1 MSIKVSFFLAKSR
14 ASSSRLLYSLS
25 WADGRLLARYS
36 SSLDAKTPDASS
48 VGPKLGCG
56 IGGEKGGWDKV
67 KRLGRGCKG
76 PVNNKALSLEFR
88 FFNAVLRAI
97 TGPSPK
103 RAAPPARERRDQIR
117 ISGATQKSEY
127 GNFSPA

>member
-1 MSIKVSFFLAKSR
+1 MSSLLSPSFV
-14 ASSSRLLYSLS
+14 
-25 WADGRLLARYS
+25 WADGLLLARYS

-56 IGGEKGGWDKV
+56 IGGEKGGWDEV

-76 PVNNKALSLEFR
+76 PVNNQALSLEVR

-103 RAAPPARERRDQIR
+103 RAARERRDQIR
-117 ISGATQKSEY
+117 ISGTTQKSEY
-127 GNFSPA
+127 GKLSPA